1 MQASEHLPAQFN
13 VATWFVDRHVTEGRG
28 GAPAFHYETRVLT
41 YGDVFDLANRTGNA
55 LRALG
60 VGLEDRVL
68 MLCLDAPEFLATF
81 WGAIKIGAVPIP
93 VNTLMRAT
101 DYLYFL
107 NDSRAKVAVVS
118 APLLAEAGPIFGQA
132 PLLRH
137 VLVAGGAAGGHL
149 SFEQQLSQAGAT
161 LDAAPTSRDDPAFW
175 LYSSGS
181 TGFPKGA
188 VHLHHD
194 MWVCA
199 ETYARQVL
207 GITASDKVF
216 SAAKLFFAYGL
227 GNAGYFPMA
236 VGAQAVLY
244 PHRPTPESVFE
255 VLTRHRPTIF
265 FGVPTLYAGM
275 LAVKEAEKRF
285 DLSSLRV
292 CVSAGEALPD
302 EIYTRW
308 RERFDVEIIDGI
320 GTTEILHIFLS
331 NRPNQVRPGSS
342 GLPVPGYEAAIV
354 DDDGRPVPR
363 GEIGNLR
370 VKGDSTMAFYWNK
383 HEKTKE
389 TLFGAWIQTGDKYWE
404 DEDGY
409 FWYAGRA
416 DDMLKVG
423 GIWVSPV
430 EVEATLIKHPA
441 VLEVAVV
448 GKEDSDR
455 LVKPQAFV
463 VLKEPAGATAALAD
477 ELKGFVRDKIAPYK
491 YPRWIE
497 FVSDLPKTATG
508 KIQRFKLRAR

>member
-1 MQASEHLPAQFN
+1 MEQRQCHEVRVTVTRGATMQASEHLPAQFN

-81 WGAIKIGAVPIP
+81 WVAIKIGAVPIP
-93 VNTLMRAT
+93 VNTLMRAS

-149 SFEQQLSQAGAT
+149 SFEEQVSQAGAA

-194 MWVCA
+194 MVVCY
-199 ETYARQVL
+199 ETYAAQVL
-207 GITASDKVF
+207 KLRPDDKVF

-227 GNAGYFPMA
+227 GNAGYFPMGA
-236 VGAQAVLY
+236 GAQSVLY
-244 PHRPTPESVFE
+244 PHRPTPDGVFE
-255 VLTRHRPTIF
+255 VIARYRPTIF
-265 FGVPTLYAGM
+265 FGVPTLYAAM
-275 LAVKEAEKRF
+275 LALKEPEKRW
-285 DLSSLRV
+285 DVSSLRL
-292 CVSAGEALPD
+292 CVSAGEALP
-302 EIYTRW
+302 EELYNRW
-308 RERFDVEIIDGI
+308 RERFGVEVIDGI

-331 NRPNQVRPGSS
+331 NRPGRSRPGYT
-342 GLPVPGYEAAIV
+342 GLPVPGYEAIVV
-354 DDDGRPVPR
+354 DDEGRPVEQ
-363 GEIGNLR
+363 GDIGNLR
-370 VKGDSTMAFYWNK
+370 VKGDSTMAYYWNK

-389 TLFGAWIQTGDKYWE
+389 ALYGSWIQTGDKYWQ
-404 DEDGY
+404 DADGF
-409 FWYAGRA
+409 FWFAGRA
-416 DDMLKVG
+416 DDILKGG
-423 GIWVSPV
+423 GIWVSPL
-430 EVEATLIKHPA
+430 EGEATLIKHPA
-441 VLEVAVV
+441 VLEAGV
-448 GKEDSDR
+448 GGHEGTDPLPER
-455 LVKPQAFV
+455 PAPRRPQG
-463 VLKEPAGATAALAD
+463 PG
-477 ELKGFVRDKIAPYK
+477 P
-491 YPRWIE
+491 
-497 FVSDLPKTATG
+497 
-508 KIQRFKLRAR
+508 